1 MADIRKLAEKD
12 GNLKKEFCVL
22 YVCTNWTYLQYFSH
36 LERLSHPLIEAATD
50 DEIEALFAKI
60 IPVDSTVQQS
70 DTQKKDFNFRSTWIT
85 AVFNDITFSPF
96 ASVVQKA
103 AGACHQSCHQRCFS
117 NFTLFQIP
125 WSQLTVVSPFFLL
138 VQTHNGKIPPSL
150 KAKPSVEGK
159 AFSFI
164 GWNCVWCTSLW
175 WVLKTQM
182 C

>member
-1 MADIRKLAEKD
+1 MVIWKRVLCPVCLHQL
-12 GNLKKEFCVL
+12 NLSPVFQSFGSEGKTVTSL
-22 YVCTNWTYLQYFSH
+22 
-36 LERLSHPLIEAATD
+36 EAATD

-103 AGACHQSCHQRCFS
+103 VICVCHQSCHQKCFS

-138 VQTHNGKIPPSL
+138 VQTHNGKIPPLTESEAL
-150 KAKPSVEGK
+150 CRRK

-175 WVLKTQM
+175 WVHKTQM